1 MEQEIEDV
9 MYIKSADI
17 CAWGELLKSKGYQAS
32 VWVTGSDEYD
42 RYKPMAKK
50 VPEYEEHNRDNRDF
64 KDACSKSFYV
74 EEVKRNETSD
84 DFISTISATKV
95 REALAA
101 NDKGLFAKM
110 MPKGA
115 DKFFDEFKEAVL
127 NAPEPKKSLKKKVK
141 EDMKSLFEYIKENLV
156 TEGGHVFDGGS
167 DPIKKEYIKGT
178 LDRFIKEFV
187 RIFPKAKNHFE
198 NPTTLGSVGKKDV
211 SGDIDLAIDEECFTN
226 LDDWDLEQENVDE
239 LYAKYKKRARTSTPE
254 QLMKRA
260 IIASISQKVNDE
272 SELIRT
278 SDKSSGNGVLFCQFP
293 QYDESGKELDLTV
306 QIDINFGKLDWLKF
320 AYYSDSYAGNVKGL
334 HRTQLMLHM
343 FANKGYVFSHNYGVK
358 DKETQEIVANSP
370 EEAVKLLNKLYGLH
384 LTDKI
389 LENYHKLQEYL
400 REHLK
405 EDELDKI
412 YDIYLKTLDSTRCDI
427 PEDLQEYWIKN
438 KARLGLKGQFL
449 PDNSRLQ
456 NYK

>member
-1 MEQEIEDV
+1 M
-9 MYIKSADI
+9 
-17 CAWGELLKSKGYQAS
+17 
-32 VWVTGSDEYD
+32 
-42 RYKPMAKK
+42 
-50 VPEYEEHNRDNRDF
+50 
-64 KDACSKSFYV
+64 
-74 EEVKRNETSD
+74 
-84 DFISTISATKV
+84 
-95 REALAA
+95 
-101 NDKGLFAKM
+101 
-110 MPKGA
+110 
-115 DKFFDEFKEAVL
+115 
-127 NAPEPKKSLKKKVK
+127 
-141 EDMKSLFEYIKENLV
+141 
-156 TEGGHVFDGGS
+156 
-167 DPIKKEYIKGT
+167 
-178 LDRFIKEFV
+178 
-187 RIFPKAKNHFE
+187 
-198 NPTTLGSVGKKDV
+198 
-211 SGDIDLAIDEECFTN
+211 
-226 LDDWDLEQENVDE
+226 
-239 LYAKYKKRARTSTPE
+239 
-254 QLMKRA
+254 
-260 IIASISQKVNDE
+260 
-272 SELIRT
+272 
-278 SDKSSGNGVLFCQFP
+278 LFCQFP